1 MTVFKAFLHV
11 LNKCKGMVILYTA
24 LLLLFGGINAKS
36 GDTASQFTADKPEI
50 VIVNQDENVGITKN
64 FTDYIA
70 AHSKRKEL
78 KSEEDIDDAIFYRQA
93 VLNGENPELR
103 YKSCQSADAS
113 FAQMMVESYLAIQ
126 QNYVDAALQA
136 NPDEK
141 NISLNEEE
149 VCKDIT
155 QTLEQTSTVHVTTT
169 LDTNSMSK
177 AAGYYNFASYSLL
190 AGAIFVICLVL
201 TSFQELS
208 IRKRITISSMNYKKH
223 NAILLTSNLL
233 FAIALWL
240 LYGLISFVIAGK
252 VMFSAQGAMYLANSF
267 VFTLCALTM
276 AFLISS
282 IFNNKEAVNGIVNVV
297 ALGSAFLCGA
307 FIPVEWL
314 PDGVLAVGRIFPA
327 YWYIQTNEYLK
338 TLETV
343 SVSGLKP
350 VFLNML
356 VMAGYGVFY
365 IIVANIVSAKKRV
378 VA

>member
-50 VIVNQDENVGITKN
+50 VIVNQDENIGITKN

-70 AHSKRKEL
+70 AHSELKEL
-78 KSEEDIDDAIFYRQA
+78 KSEEDIDDAIFYRQVAFVIYIPQGYRQA

-113 FAQMMVESYLAIQ
+113 FAQMMV
-126 QNYVDAALQA
+126 
-136 NPDEK
+136 EK

-201 TSFQELS
+201 TSFQELP

-223 NAILLTSNLL
+223 NAILLASNLL

-240 LYGLISFVIAGK
+240 FYGLISFVIVGK
-252 VMFSAQGAMYLANSF
+252 VMFRAQGAMYLANSF

-350 VFLNML
+350 VFINML
-356 VMAGYGVFY
+356 VMALYGVFY